1 MESKVNIL
9 LVDDKLENLLA
20 LEAILEKLGENLVR
34 ATSGEE
40 ALRCLLHQDFA
51 VILLDVQMPGMD
63 GFETATLIRNRGR
76 SRHTPIIFLTAFSTS
91 DQMLFKGYA
100 LGAVDYL
107 LKPLDPNALGAVDYL
122 LKPLDPNILTSKVTV
137 FVELFKK
144 TEAVKEQTAQLVVV
158 NTELRQSEERFRS
171 LSTCSPVGIFEIDTE
186 GGCKYT
192 NPRYQAICEGGCKYT
207 NPRYQAICGL
217 KAAESLE
224 KRWLESVHPED
235 KERAVATWSAYIR
248 EGRDYSEEF
257 RFQTAHGSIRW
268 VQVRSSP
275 MLSGQGDLLGYVG
288 TLEDITERKQAEE
301 VRAQVIREQTA
312 RQEAEAANRMKDE
325 FLAVLSHE
333 LRTPLTSMLGWSKIL
348 RAKKLDDK
356 ATSRALEAIERNAT
370 SQMQLIEDILDVSR
384 IIRGQLRLNVSAVN
398 LISVME
404 AALEAV
410 RPLAEPKDIKL
421 NTVLDTSVGSVY
433 GDPARLQQVVWNLL
447 TNAIKFT
454 PKGGRV
460 DVKLSKYFGFSIS
473 DFGYAQSNDLGLE
486 SDGFG
491 YAQSNDLGLES
502 DGKNLDSS
510 NIDESSNLKSQ
521 IQNSKF
527 QYAQIQVIDTGIGI
541 SSEFLPKVFERFRQ
555 ADSTTTRS
563 HNGLGLGL
571 AIVRHLVELH
581 KGTIFAQSL
590 GAGQGATFT
599 VRLPLLDSRGNRGNR
614 EATGEISSPMASTP
628 LAGLRVLVVDDEA
641 DTRNFLS
648 FMFEEYGA
656 FATAVASV
664 DEALAVLEQAKPDI
678 LISDIGMSE
687 QDGYTLIRKL
697 RSLEPEKGGCIPAI
711 ALTAYTREED
721 RLEALSAGFQQHLSK
736 PIDPNKLIAVVA
748 NVLEL
753 SLEVPVS

>member
-1 MESKVNIL
+1 MQMEPKVNIL

-107 LKPLDPNALGAVDYL
+107 LKPI
-122 LKPLDPNILTSKVTV
+122 DPNILTSKVTV
-137 FVELFKK
+137 FAELFKK
-144 TEAVKEQTAQLVVV
+144 TEAVKLQAAQLVAV
-158 NTELRQSEERFRS
+158 NAELRQSEERFRS

-186 GGCKYT
+186 GRCRYT
-192 NPRYQAICEGGCKYT
+192 NPRYQI
-207 NPRYQAICGL
+207 ICGM
-217 KAAESLE
+217 KAAESVE

-235 KERAVATWSAYIR
+235 RERAVTSWSAYIN

-257 RFQTAHGSIRW
+257 RFQTAHGNVRW

-275 MLSGQGDLLGYVG
+275 MLSGQGELLGYVG

-348 RAKKLDDK
+348 RSKKLDDK

-410 RPLAEPKDIKL
+410 RPLAEAKDIQL
-421 NTVLDTSVGSVY
+421 NTILDTSVGSVY

-454 PKGGRV
+454 HKGGRV
-460 DVKLSKYFGFSIS
+460 EVRLCSYFGFSINDS
-473 DFGYAQSNDLGLE
+473 PLLATNGTCVGLASKDENSN
-486 SDGFG
+486 
-491 YAQSNDLGLES
+491 
-502 DGKNLDSS
+502 SS
-510 NIDESSNLKSQ
+510 NTDESSNP
-521 IQNSKF
+521 KF
-527 QYAQIQVIDTGIGI
+527 QYAQIQVMDTGIGI
-541 SSEFLPKVFERFRQ
+541 SAEFLPKVFERFRQ

-581 KGTIFAQSL
+581 KGTISAESP
-590 GAGQGATFT
+590 GTEKGATFT
-599 VRLPLLDSRGNRGNR
+599 VRLPLLQDNRANKGR
-614 EATGEISSPMASTP
+614 TEAREISSAGVSTP
-628 LAGLRVLVVDDEA
+628 LAGLKVLVVDDEA

-648 FMFEEYGA
+648 FMFEDYGA
-656 FATAVASV
+656 VATAVASV

-697 RSLEPEKGGCIPAI
+697 RSLEPEKGGHIPAI
-711 ALTAYTREED
+711 ALTAYTRDED
-721 RLEALSAGFQQHLSK
+721 RLQALAAGFQQHLPK
-736 PIDPNKLIAVVA
+736 PIDPTKLIGVVV
-748 NVLEL
+748 NILKLPV
-753 SLEVPVS
+753 EVPVS

>member
-1 MESKVNIL
+1 MQMEPKVNIL

-107 LKPLDPNALGAVDYL
+107 LKPLDPN
-122 LKPLDPNILTSKVTV
+122 ILTSKVTV

-144 TEAVKEQTAQLVVV
+144 TEAVKQQTAQLVAV
-158 NTELRQSEERFRS
+158 NAELRQSEERLRS

-186 GGCKYT
+186 GGC
-192 NPRYQAICEGGCKYT
+192 RYT

-224 KRWLESVHPED
+224 KSWLESVHPED
-235 KERAVATWSAYIR
+235 REQAVASWSSYIYY
-248 EGRDYSEEF
+248 GRDYSEEF
-257 RFQTAHGSIRW
+257 RFQTAQGIVRW

-275 MLSGQGDLLGYVG
+275 MLSGQGELLGYVG

-348 RAKKLDDK
+348 RSKKLDDK
-356 ATSRALEAIERNAT
+356 ATSRALEAIERNAI

-410 RPLAEPKDIKL
+410 RPLADPKEILL
-421 NTVLDTSVGSVY
+421 NTMLDTSVGSVY
-433 GDPARLQQVVWNLL
+433 GDPARLQQIVWNLL

-460 DVKLSKYFGFSIS
+460 EVNLSVIWGEEQQTTQK
-473 DFGYAQSNDLGLE
+473 
-486 SDGFG
+486 
-491 YAQSNDLGLES
+491 
-502 DGKNLDSS
+502 
-510 NIDESSNLKSQ
+510 
-521 IQNSKF
+521 
-527 QYAQIQVIDTGIGI
+527 YAQIKVIDTGIGI

-581 KGTIFAQSL
+581 KGTIFAQSP
-590 GAGQGATFT
+590 GTGQGATFT
-599 VRLPLLDSRGNRGNR
+599 VKLPLLQDNRSNRGNR
-614 EATGEISSPMASTP
+614 EATGEISSSVASTP

-664 DEALAVLEQAKPDI
+664 DEALAVLEQAKTDI

-736 PIDPNKLIAVVA
+736 PIDPTKLIAMVA
-748 NVLEL
+748 NVLKL
-753 SLEVPVS
+753 PVEVPVS

>member
-1 MESKVNIL
+1 MQMEPKVNIL

-107 LKPLDPNALGAVDYL
+107 LKPLDPN
-122 LKPLDPNILTSKVTV
+122 ILTSKVTV

-144 TEAVKEQTAQLVVV
+144 TEAVKQQAAQLVAV

-192 NPRYQAICEGGCKYT
+192 NPRYQAIC
-207 NPRYQAICGL
+207 GL

-235 KERAVATWSAYIR
+235 KERAISSWSAYIR

-348 RAKKLDDK
+348 RAKKLDEK

-421 NTVLDTSVGSVY
+421 NTVLDTSLGSVY
-433 GDPARLQQVVWNLL
+433 GDPARLQQIVWNLL

-460 DVKLSKYFGFSIS
+460 EVRLSRYFGFSIS
-473 DFGYAQSNDLGLE
+473 DFGVSAQSNDFELG
-486 SDGFG
+486 
-491 YAQSNDLGLES
+491 S

-510 NIDESSNLKSQ
+510 NTDESSNLKSQ

-581 KGTIFAQSL
+581 KGIIFAQSL
-590 GAGQGATFT
+590 GTGQGATFT
-599 VRLPLLDSRGNRGNR
+599 VRLPLLQDNRGRASR
-614 EATGEISSPMASTP
+614 EATGEISSPVASTP

-697 RSLEPEKGGCIPAI
+697 RSLEPEKGGHIPAI

-736 PIDPNKLIAVVA
+736 PIDPNKLIAAVA

-753 SLEVPVS
+753 PLEVLVS

>member
-1 MESKVNIL
+1 MQMEPKVNIL

-107 LKPLDPNALGAVDYL
+107 LKPLDPN
-122 LKPLDPNILTSKVTV
+122 ILTSKVTV

-144 TEAVKEQTAQLVVV
+144 TEAVKQQAAQLVAM
-158 NTELRQSEERFRS
+158 NAELRQSEERLRS

-186 GGCKYT
+186 GGCRYT
-192 NPRYQAICEGGCKYT
+192 NPRYQI
-207 NPRYQAICGL
+207 ICGL
-217 KAAESLE
+217 KAVESLE
-224 KRWLESVHPED
+224 KSWLESVHPED
-235 KERAVATWSAYIR
+235 RERAVASWSAYIY

-257 RFQTAHGSIRW
+257 RFQTAQGIIRW

-275 MLSGQGDLLGYVG
+275 MLSGQGELLGYVG

-348 RAKKLDDK
+348 RSKKLDDK
-356 ATSRALEAIERNAT
+356 ATSRALEAIERNAI

-410 RPLAEPKDIKL
+410 RPLAEPKEIQL

-433 GDPARLQQVVWNLL
+433 GDPARLQQIIWNLL

-460 DVKLSKYFGFSIS
+460 EVNLSIVCGEE
-473 DFGYAQSNDLGLE
+473 Q
-486 SDGFG
+486 
-491 YAQSNDLGLES
+491 
-502 DGKNLDSS
+502 
-510 NIDESSNLKSQ
+510 Q
-521 IQNSKF
+521 ITQK
-527 QYAQIQVIDTGIGI
+527 YAQIQVIDTGIGI

-581 KGTIFAQSL
+581 KGTIFAQSP
-590 GAGQGATFT
+590 GSGQGATFT
-599 VRLPLLDSRGNRGNR
+599 VRLPLLQDNRANRENR
-614 EATGEISSPMASTP
+614 EATEEISSSVASTP
-628 LAGLRVLVVDDEA
+628 LAGLKVLVVDDEA
-641 DTRNFLS
+641 DTRNLLS

-656 FATAVASV
+656 IATAVASV
-664 DEALAVLEQAKPDI
+664 DEALAVLEQAKADI

-697 RSLEPEKGGCIPAI
+697 RSLEPEKGGCMPAI

-721 RLEALSAGFQQHLSK
+721 RLEALSAGFQQYLSK
-736 PIDPNKLIAVVA
+736 PIDPTKLIAMVA
-748 NVLEL
+748 SVLKL
-753 SLEVPVS
+753 PVQVPVS

>member
-1 MESKVNIL
+1 MQMEPKVNIL

-107 LKPLDPNALGAVDYL
+107 LKPLDPN
-122 LKPLDPNILTSKVTV
+122 ILTSKVTV

-144 TEAVKEQTAQLVVV
+144 TEAVKQQAAQLVAV
-158 NTELRQSEERFRS
+158 NAELRQSEERLRS

-186 GGCKYT
+186 GGC
-192 NPRYQAICEGGCKYT
+192 RYT

-224 KRWLESVHPED
+224 NRWLESVHPED
-235 KERAVATWSAYIR
+235 RERAVASWSNYIS

-257 RFQTAHGSIRW
+257 RFQTAHAIVRW

-275 MLSGQGDLLGYVG
+275 MLSGQGELLGYVG

-348 RAKKLDDK
+348 RSKKLDDK
-356 ATSRALEAIERNAT
+356 ATSRALEAIERNAI

-384 IIRGQLRLNVSAVN
+384 IIRGQLRLNVAAVN

-421 NTVLDTSVGSVY
+421 NTVLDTSIGSVY

-460 DVKLSKYFGFSIS
+460 EVRLSAHFGFLIS
-473 DFGYAQSNDLGLE
+473 DFPAERYANGVSAQSKDFGLA
-486 SDGFG
+486 S
-491 YAQSNDLGLES
+491 A
-502 DGKNLDSS
+502 GKNFDS
-510 NIDESSNLKSQ
+510 NTDESSNLKSVVESSDGREPSLRLSAKS
-521 IQNSKF
+521 QNPKS
-527 QYAQIQVIDTGIGI
+527 QYAQIEVIDTGIGI

-590 GAGQGATFT
+590 GTGQGATFT
-599 VRLPLLDSRGNRGNR
+599 VRLPLLQDNRGSRWNG
-614 EATGEISSPMASTP
+614 EAAGEISSPVASMP
-628 LAGLRVLVVDDEA
+628 LAGLRVLIVDDQA
-641 DTRNFLS
+641 DTRNFLN

-656 FATAVASV
+656 VATAVASV
-664 DEALAVLEQAKPDI
+664 EEALAIVEQAKPDI

-697 RSLEPEKGGCIPAI
+697 RSLEPEKGGRIPAI

-721 RLEALSAGFQQHLSK
+721 RLEALRAGFQQHLSK
-736 PIDPNKLIAVVA
+736 PIDPTKLIAMVV
-748 NVLEL
+748 NVLNQEEFRIQNSEFSNL
-753 SLEVPVS
+753 

>member
-1 MESKVNIL
+1 MQMEPKVNIL

-76 SRHTPIIFLTAFSTS
+76 SRHTPIIFLTAFSSS
-91 DQMLFKGYA
+91 DQMLFKGY
-100 LGAVDYL
+100 
-107 LKPLDPNALGAVDYL
+107 ALGAVDYL

-144 TEAVKEQTAQLVVV
+144 TEAVKQQAAQLVAV
-158 NTELRQSEERFRS
+158 NAELRQSEERLRS

-186 GGCKYT
+186 GDSRYT
-192 NPRYQAICEGGCKYT
+192 NPRYQT
-207 NPRYQAICGL
+207 ICGL

-224 KRWLESVHPED
+224 KKWLESVHPED
-235 KERAVATWSAYIR
+235 RERAVASWSDYIR

-257 RFQTAHGSIRW
+257 RFQTAYGIVRW

-275 MLSGQGDLLGYVG
+275 MLSGQGELLGYVG

-312 RQEAEAANRMKDE
+312 RHEAEAANRMKDE

-348 RAKKLDDK
+348 RSKKLDDK
-356 ATSRALEAIERNAT
+356 ATSRALEAIERNAI

-410 RPLAEPKDIKL
+410 RPLAEAKDIKL

-460 DVKLSKYFGFSIS
+460 EVNLSVVCGEAQQTTHKY
-473 DFGYAQSNDLGLE
+473 A
-486 SDGFG
+486 
-491 YAQSNDLGLES
+491 
-502 DGKNLDSS
+502 K
-510 NIDESSNLKSQ
+510 
-521 IQNSKF
+521 
-527 QYAQIQVIDTGIGI
+527 IQVTDTGIGI

-590 GAGQGATFT
+590 GTGEGATFT
-599 VRLPLLDSRGNRGNR
+599 VKLPLLQDNRGNRGNK
-614 EATGEISSPMASTP
+614 EATGEISSPVALTP

-656 FATAVASV
+656 FTTGVASV

-697 RSLEPEKGGCIPAI
+697 RSLEPEKGGRIPAI

-736 PIDPNKLIAVVA
+736 PIDPTKLIAMVV
-748 NVLEL
+748 NVLKL
-753 SLEVPVS
+753 PLEVPVS

>member
-1 MESKVNIL
+1 MQMEPKVNIL

-107 LKPLDPNALGAVDYL
+107 LKPI
-122 LKPLDPNILTSKVTV
+122 DPNILTSKVTV
-137 FVELFKK
+137 FAELFKK
-144 TEAVKEQTAQLVVV
+144 TEAVKLQAAQLVAV
-158 NTELRQSEERFRS
+158 NAELRQSEERFRS

-186 GGCKYT
+186 GRCRFT
-192 NPRYQAICEGGCKYT
+192 NPRYQT
-207 NPRYQAICGL
+207 ICGV
-217 KAAESLE
+217 KAAQSVE
-224 KRWLESVHPED
+224 KSWLESVHPED
-235 KERAVATWSAYIR
+235 RERAVTTWSTYIN

-257 RFQTAHGSIRW
+257 RFQTAHGNVRW

-275 MLSGQGDLLGYVG
+275 MLSGQGELLGYVG

-348 RAKKLDDK
+348 RSKKLDEK

-384 IIRGQLRLNVSAVN
+384 IIRGQLRLNVCAVN
-398 LISVME
+398 LITVME

-410 RPLAEPKDIKL
+410 RPLAEAKDIQL
-421 NTVLDTSVGSVY
+421 NTVLDTSVGSMY

-454 PKGGRV
+454 QKGGRV
-460 DVKLSKYFGFSIS
+460 EVKLSTYFGYSINDS
-473 DFGYAQSNDLGLE
+473 PDLASNKTALASASPDE
-486 SDGFG
+486 N
-491 YAQSNDLGLES
+491 SNL
-502 DGKNLDSS
+502 NT
-510 NIDESSNLKSQ
+510 DESSEPKSK
-521 IQNSKF
+521 NENPKF

-541 SSEFLPKVFERFRQ
+541 TPEFLPKVFERFRQ

-581 KGTIFAQSL
+581 KGTISAASP
-590 GAGQGATFT
+590 GTEQGATFT
-599 VRLPLLDSRGNRGNR
+599 VRLPLLQDNRGNKANK
-614 EATGEISSPMASTP
+614 EAGEISSPEVSTP
-628 LAGLRVLVVDDEA
+628 LAGLKVLVVDDET

-648 FMFEEYGA
+648 FMFEDYGA
-656 FATAVASV
+656 VATAASSV

-697 RSLEPEKGGCIPAI
+697 RSLEPEKGGRIPAI
-711 ALTAYTREED
+711 ALTAYTRDED
-721 RLEALSAGFQQHLSK
+721 RLKALAAGFQQHLPK
-736 PIDPNKLIAVVA
+736 PIDPSKLIGVVV
-748 NVLEL
+748 NVLKLPVEI
-753 SLEVPVS
+753 PVS

>member
-1 MESKVNIL
+1 MQMEPKVNIL

-51 VILLDVQMPGMD
+51 VILLDVQMPGID

-107 LKPLDPNALGAVDYL
+107 LKPLDPN
-122 LKPLDPNILTSKVTV
+122 ILTSKVTV

-144 TEAVKEQTAQLVVV
+144 TEAVKQQAAELVAV
-158 NTELRQSEERFRS
+158 NAELRQSEERFRS
-171 LSTCSPVGIFEIDTE
+171 LSTCSPIGIFETDTE
-186 GGCKYT
+186 G
-192 NPRYQAICEGGCKYT
+192 RCKYT

-217 KAAESLE
+217 RPAESLF
-224 KRWLESVHPED
+224 KRWLESVHPDDRE
-235 KERAVATWSAYIR
+235 KAIASWSAYISQ
-248 EGRDYSEEF
+248 GRDYSEEF
-257 RFQTAHGSIRW
+257 RFQNVHGHIRW

-275 MLSGQGDLLGYVG
+275 MLSSQGELLGYVG

-312 RQEAEAANRMKDE
+312 RAEAEAANRMKDE

-348 RAKKLDDK
+348 RSKKLDEK
-356 ATSRALEAIERNAT
+356 ATARALEAIERNAT
-370 SQMQLIEDILDVSR
+370 SQVQLIEDILDVSR
-384 IIRGQLRLNVSAVN
+384 IIRGQLRLNICAVN
-398 LISVME
+398 LVTVTE

-410 RPLAEPKDIKL
+410 RPLAETKGIQL
-421 NTVLDTSVGSVY
+421 NTILDTSIGSVF
-433 GDPARLQQVVWNLL
+433 GDSARLQQVVWNLL

-454 PKGGRV
+454 PKGGKV
-460 DVKLSKYFGFSIS
+460 EVTLSMV
-473 DFGYAQSNDLGLE
+473 
-486 SDGFG
+486 
-491 YAQSNDLGLES
+491 
-502 DGKNLDSS
+502 SS
-510 NIDESSNLKSQ
+510 QEQLTTIKS
-521 IQNSKF
+521 
-527 QYAQIQVIDTGIGI
+527 AQIQVIDTGIGI
-541 SSEFLPKVFERFRQ
+541 SQEFLPKVFERFRQ

-581 KGTIFAQSL
+581 KGTISAESP
-590 GAGQGATFT
+590 GTGQGATFT
-599 VRLPLLDSRGNRGNR
+599 VTLPLLRENRGSR
-614 EATGEISSPMASTP
+614 DKAEDEISSPAGSTP
-628 LAGLRVLVVDDEA
+628 LAGLRVLVVDDET

-656 FATAVASV
+656 IATAVASV
-664 DEALAVLEQAKPDI
+664 DEALKILEKSKPDV

-721 RLEALSAGFQQHLSK
+721 RLKALSAGFQKHLSK
-736 PIDPNKLIAVVA
+736 PIDPTELIALVA
-748 NVLEL
+748 SVLEL
-753 SLEVPVS
+753 PQQVP

>member
-1 MESKVNIL
+1 MQMEPKVNIL

-107 LKPLDPNALGAVDYL
+107 LKPLDPN
-122 LKPLDPNILTSKVTV
+122 ILTSKVTV

-144 TEAVKEQTAQLVVV
+144 TEAVKQQTAQLVAV
-158 NTELRQSEERFRS
+158 NGSLRQSEERLRS

-186 GGCKYT
+186 GGC
-192 NPRYQAICEGGCKYT
+192 RYT

-224 KRWLESVHPED
+224 KSWLESVHLED
-235 KERAVATWSAYIR
+235 REQAVASWSTYIYY
-248 EGRDYSEEF
+248 GRDYSEEF
-257 RFQTAHGSIRW
+257 RFQTAQGIVRW

-275 MLSGQGDLLGYVG
+275 MLSGQGELLGYVG

-348 RAKKLDDK
+348 RSKKLDDK
-356 ATSRALEAIERNAT
+356 ATSRALEAIERNAI

-410 RPLAEPKDIKL
+410 RPLAEPKEILL
-421 NTVLDTSVGSVY
+421 NTMLDTSVGSVY
-433 GDPARLQQVVWNLL
+433 GDPARLQQIVWNLL

-460 DVKLSKYFGFSIS
+460 EVNLSVIPGEEQTTQK
-473 DFGYAQSNDLGLE
+473 
-486 SDGFG
+486 
-491 YAQSNDLGLES
+491 
-502 DGKNLDSS
+502 
-510 NIDESSNLKSQ
+510 
-521 IQNSKF
+521 
-527 QYAQIQVIDTGIGI
+527 YAQIQVSDTGIGI

-581 KGTIFAQSL
+581 KGTIFAQSP
-590 GAGQGATFT
+590 GTGQGATFT
-599 VRLPLLDSRGNRGNR
+599 VKLPLLQDNRGNRGNR
-614 EATGEISSPMASTP
+614 EATGEISSSVASTP

-656 FATAVASV
+656 FAIAVASV
-664 DEALAVLEQAKPDI
+664 DEALAVLEQAKADI

-736 PIDPNKLIAVVA
+736 PIDPTKLIAMVA
-748 NVLEL
+748 
-753 SLEVPVS
+753 SLLKLPVEVPVS

>member
-1 MESKVNIL
+1 MQMEPKVNIL

-40 ALRCLLHQDFA
+40 ALRCLLNQDYA

-76 SRHTPIIFLTAFSTS
+76 SRHTPIIFLTAFSSS

-107 LKPLDPNALGAVDYL
+107 LKPLDPN
-122 LKPLDPNILTSKVTV
+122 ILTSKVTA

-144 TEAVKEQTAQLVVV
+144 TEAVKQQAAQLVAV
-158 NTELRQSEERFRS
+158 NAELRQSEERLRS

-186 GGCKYT
+186 GGCRYT
-192 NPRYQAICEGGCKYT
+192 NPRYQT
-207 NPRYQAICGL
+207 ICGL

-224 KRWLESVHPED
+224 KRWLESVYPED
-235 KERAVATWSAYIR
+235 RERAVTSWSDYIR
-248 EGRDYSEEF
+248 EGRNYSEEF
-257 RFQTAHGSIRW
+257 RFQTAQGIVRW

-275 MLSGQGDLLGYVG
+275 MLSGQGELLGYVG
-288 TLEDITERKQAEE
+288 TLEDITEGKQAEE

-348 RAKKLDDK
+348 RSKKLDDK
-356 ATSRALEAIERNAT
+356 ATSRALEAIERNAM

-410 RPLAEPKDIKL
+410 RPLAEAKDIKL

-460 DVKLSKYFGFSIS
+460 EVRLSAYFGSLIS
-473 DFGYAQSNDLGLE
+473 DFGLG
-486 SDGFG
+486 SDG
-491 YAQSNDLGLES
+491 E
-502 DGKNLDSS
+502 NLDSS
-510 NIDESSNLKSQ
+510 NNDESSNPESKIQNLKS
-521 IQNSKF
+521 

-581 KGTIFAQSL
+581 KGTIFAQSP
-590 GAGQGATFT
+590 GIGEGATFT
-599 VRLPLLDSRGNRGNR
+599 VRLPLLQNNRANRGNR
-614 EATGEISSPMASTP
+614 EATGEISSPVASVP
-628 LAGLRVLVVDDEA
+628 LAGLRVLVVDDQA

-656 FATAVASV
+656 IATAVASV
-664 DEALAVLEQAKPDI
+664 DEALRVIEQAKADI

-697 RSLEPEKGGCIPAI
+697 RSLEPEKGGRIPAI

-721 RLEALSAGFQQHLSK
+721 RLEALKAGFQQHLSK
-736 PIDPNKLIAVVA
+736 PIDPIKLIAMVV
-748 NVLEL
+748 NVLKL
-753 SLEVPVS
+753 PLEVPVS

>member
-1 MESKVNIL
+1 M
-9 LVDDKLENLLA
+9 
-20 LEAILEKLGENLVR
+20 
-34 ATSGEE
+34 
-40 ALRCLLHQDFA
+40 
-51 VILLDVQMPGMD
+51 
-63 GFETATLIRNRGR
+63 
-76 SRHTPIIFLTAFSTS
+76 
-91 DQMLFKGYA
+91 
-100 LGAVDYL
+100 
-107 LKPLDPNALGAVDYL
+107 
-122 LKPLDPNILTSKVTV
+122 
-137 FVELFKK
+137 
-144 TEAVKEQTAQLVVV
+144 
-158 NTELRQSEERFRS
+158 
-171 LSTCSPVGIFEIDTE
+171 
-186 GGCKYT
+186 
-192 NPRYQAICEGGCKYT
+192 
-207 NPRYQAICGL
+207 ICGL

-235 KERAVATWSAYIR
+235 RERAVASWSAYIH

-257 RFQTAHGSIRW
+257 RFQTAHGIVRW

-275 MLSGQGDLLGYVG
+275 MLSGQGELLGYVG

-348 RAKKLDDK
+348 RSKKLDEK
-356 ATSRALEAIERNAT
+356 ATSRALEAIERNAI

-398 LISVME
+398 LLTVTE

-421 NTVLDTSVGSVY
+421 NTVLDASVGSVY
-433 GDPARLQQVVWNLL
+433 GDPARLQQIVWNLL

-460 DVKLSKYFGFSIS
+460 EVSLSVVCGEEQQTHK
-473 DFGYAQSNDLGLE
+473 
-486 SDGFG
+486 
-491 YAQSNDLGLES
+491 
-502 DGKNLDSS
+502 
-510 NIDESSNLKSQ
+510 
-521 IQNSKF
+521 
-527 QYAQIQVIDTGIGI
+527 YAQIQVIDTGIGI

-581 KGTIFAQSL
+581 KGTIFAESL
-590 GAGQGATFT
+590 GTGEGATFT
-599 VRLPLLDSRGNRGNR
+599 VRLPLLQDNRASRASR
-614 EATGEISSPMASTP
+614 EATGEISSSVASTP

-656 FATAVASV
+656 VATAVASV

-687 QDGYTLIRKL
+687 QNGYTLIRKL

-736 PIDPNKLIAVVA
+736 PIDPTKLIAMVA
-748 NVLEL
+748 NILKLPV
-753 SLEVPVS
+753 EVSVG

>member
-1 MESKVNIL
+1 MQMEPKVNIL

-107 LKPLDPNALGAVDYL
+107 LKPLDPN
-122 LKPLDPNILTSKVTV
+122 ILTSKVTV

-144 TEAVKEQTAQLVVV
+144 TEAVKQQAAQLVAV
-158 NTELRQSEERFRS
+158 NAELRQSEERLRS

-186 GGCKYT
+186 GGCRYT
-192 NPRYQAICEGGCKYT
+192 NPRYQT
-207 NPRYQAICGL
+207 ICGL

-235 KERAVATWSAYIR
+235 KERAIVTWSKYIC

-257 RFQTAHGSIRW
+257 RFQTAHGIVRW

-275 MLSGQGDLLGYVG
+275 MLSGQGELLGYVG

-312 RQEAEAANRMKDE
+312 RAEAEAANRMKDE

-348 RAKKLDDK
+348 RSKKLDEK
-356 ATSRALEAIERNAT
+356 ATSRALEAIERNAI

-398 LISVME
+398 LLTVTE

-410 RPLAEPKDIKL
+410 RPLAEAKDIKL

-460 DVKLSKYFGFSIS
+460 EVNLSVVCGEEQEITHK
-473 DFGYAQSNDLGLE
+473 
-486 SDGFG
+486 
-491 YAQSNDLGLES
+491 
-502 DGKNLDSS
+502 
-510 NIDESSNLKSQ
+510 
-521 IQNSKF
+521 
-527 QYAQIQVIDTGIGI
+527 YAQIQVIDTGIGI

-581 KGTIFAQSL
+581 KGTIVAQSL
-590 GAGQGATFT
+590 GSGEGATFT
-599 VRLPLLDSRGNRGNR
+599 VRVPLLQDNRASRASR
-614 EATGEISSPMASTP
+614 EATGEISSPVVSTP
-628 LAGLRVLVVDDEA
+628 LAGLKVLVVDDEA

-687 QDGYTLIRKL
+687 QDGYTLIRRL
-697 RSLEPEKGGCIPAI
+697 RSLEPEKGGRIPAI

-721 RLEALSAGFQQHLSK
+721 RLEALKAGFQQHLSK
-736 PIDPNKLIAVVA
+736 PIDPTKLIAMVA
-748 NVLEL
+748 DVLNL
-753 SLEVPVS
+753 PVEVPVG

>member
-1 MESKVNIL
+1 MQIEPKVNIL

-40 ALRCLLHQDFA
+40 ALRCLLNQDYA

-76 SRHTPIIFLTAFSTS
+76 SRHTPIIFLTAFSSS
-91 DQMLFKGYA
+91 DQMLFKGY
-100 LGAVDYL
+100 
-107 LKPLDPNALGAVDYL
+107 ALGAVDYL

-144 TEAVKEQTAQLVVV
+144 TEAVKQQAAQLVAV
-158 NTELRQSEERFRS
+158 NAELRQSEERLRS

-186 GGCKYT
+186 GGCRYT
-192 NPRYQAICEGGCKYT
+192 NPRYQT
-207 NPRYQAICGL
+207 ICGL

-235 KERAVATWSAYIR
+235 RERAVTSWSDYIR
-248 EGRDYSEEF
+248 EGRNYSEEF
-257 RFQTAHGSIRW
+257 RFQTAQGIVRW

-275 MLSGQGDLLGYVG
+275 MLSGQGELLGYVG

-348 RAKKLDDK
+348 RSKKLDEK
-356 ATSRALEAIERNAT
+356 ATSRALEAIERNAM

-410 RPLAEPKDIKL
+410 RPLAEAKDIKL

-460 DVKLSKYFGFSIS
+460 EVKLSAYFGSSIS
-473 DFGYAQSNDLGLE
+473 DFGLG
-486 SDGFG
+486 SDG
-491 YAQSNDLGLES
+491 E
-502 DGKNLDSS
+502 NLDSS
-510 NIDESSNLKSQ
+510 NTDEGSNPKFK
-521 IQNSKF
+521 IQNSKS

-581 KGTIFAQSL
+581 KGTIFAQSP
-590 GAGQGATFT
+590 GTGEGATFT
-599 VRLPLLDSRGNRGNR
+599 VRLPLLQDNRANRGNR
-614 EATGEISSPMASTP
+614 EARGEISSPVASVP
-628 LAGLRVLVVDDEA
+628 LAGLRVLVVDDQA

-656 FATAVASV
+656 IATAVASV
-664 DEALAVLEQAKPDI
+664 DEALTVIEQAKADI

-697 RSLEPEKGGCIPAI
+697 RSLEPEKGGRIPAI

-721 RLEALSAGFQQHLSK
+721 RLEALRAGFQQHLSK
-736 PIDPNKLIAVVA
+736 PIDPTKLIAMVA
-748 NVLEL
+748 NVLKL
-753 SLEVPVS
+753 PLEVPVS

>member
-1 MESKVNIL
+1 MQMESQVNIL

-107 LKPLDPNALGAVDYL
+107 LKPLDPN
-122 LKPLDPNILTSKVTV
+122 ILTSKVTV

-144 TEAVKEQTAQLVVV
+144 TEAIKQQTAQLVAV

-171 LSTCSPVGIFEIDTE
+171 LSTCSPVGIFETDTE
-186 GGCKYT
+186 G
-192 NPRYQAICEGGCKYT
+192 NCKYT

-217 KAAESLE
+217 KVLESLE
-224 KRWLESVHPED
+224 KKWLESVHPED
-235 KERAVATWSAYIR
+235 KERAIASWSAYIC
-248 EGRDYSEEF
+248 EGREYSEEF
-257 RFQTAHGSIRW
+257 RFQAAHGNIHW
-268 VQVRSSP
+268 VQVRSLP
-275 MLSGQGDLLGYVG
+275 MLSSQGDLLGYVG

-348 RAKKLDDK
+348 RTKKLDEK
-356 ATSRALEAIERNAT
+356 ATSRALEAIERNAI

-404 AALEAV
+404 AAFEAV
-410 RPLAEPKDIKL
+410 RPLAEPKDIQL
-421 NTVLDTSVGSVY
+421 NTVLDTSIGSVY
-433 GDPARLQQVVWNLL
+433 GDTARLQQIVWNLL

-460 DVKLSKYFGFSIS
+460 EVRLSKHFGLPIS
-473 DFGYAQSNDLGLE
+473 DFPVERYANGVSATSTSLNITQSNNFGFE
-486 SDGFG
+486 SH
-491 YAQSNDLGLES
+491 NE
-502 DGKNLDSS
+502 NLDSS
-510 NIDESSNLKSQ
+510 NTEESNNPKSVLENSDYRESSLKLSPKS
-521 IQNSKF
+521 QNSKSH
-527 QYAQIQVIDTGIGI
+527 YAQIQVIDTGIGI

-581 KGTIFAQSL
+581 KGAILAESL
-590 GAGQGATFT
+590 GTGQGATFT
-599 VRLPLLDSRGNRGNR
+599 VRLPLLQENRGNP
-614 EATGEISSPMASTP
+614 EAIGKISSSVASTP
-628 LAGLRVLVVDDEA
+628 LAGLKVLVVDDQT
-641 DTRNFLS
+641 DSRNFLN

-664 DEALAVLEQAKPDI
+664 NEALVVLEQAKPDI
-678 LISDIGMSE
+678 LISDIKMSE

-697 RSLEPEKGGCIPAI
+697 RSLEPEKGGRIPAI

-721 RLEALSAGFQQHLSK
+721 RLEALRAGFQQHLFK
-736 PIDPNKLIAVVA
+736 PIDPNKLISAVVD
-748 NVLEL
+748 VLEL
-753 SLEVPVS
+753 PIEVPVS

>member
-1 MESKVNIL
+1 MEPKVNIL

-107 LKPLDPNALGAVDYL
+107 LKPLDPN
-122 LKPLDPNILTSKVTV
+122 ILTSKVTV

-144 TEAVKEQTAQLVVV
+144 TEAVKQQAAQLVAV

-171 LSTCSPVGIFEIDTE
+171 LSTCSPVGIFETDTE
-186 GGCKYT
+186 GNCKYT
-192 NPRYQAICEGGCKYT
+192 NPRYQT
-207 NPRYQAICGL
+207 ICGL

-224 KRWLESVHPED
+224 KRWLESVYLED
-235 KERAVATWSAYIR
+235 RERAIASWSAYIC
-248 EGRDYSEEF
+248 EGREYSEEF
-257 RFQTAHGSIRW
+257 RFQTTQTSIRW

-275 MLSGQGDLLGYVG
+275 MLSSQGELLGYVG

-356 ATSRALEAIERNAT
+356 ATSRALEAIERNAI

-410 RPLAEPKDIKL
+410 RPLAEPKDIQL
-421 NTVLDTSVGSVY
+421 ITVLDTTVGSVY
-433 GDPARLQQVVWNLL
+433 GDPARLQQIVWNLL

-454 PKGGRV
+454 PKGGKV
-460 DVKLSKYFGFSIS
+460 EVKLSTYFGFSIS
-473 DFGYAQSNDLGLE
+473 DFGLG
-486 SDGFG
+486 SD
-491 YAQSNDLGLES
+491 SE
-502 DGKNLDSS
+502 NLDSS
-510 NIDESSNLKSQ
+510 NTDENSNLRSQ
-521 IQNSKF
+521 IPNSKS

-581 KGTIFAQSL
+581 KGTILAQSS
-590 GAGQGATFT
+590 GSGQGATFT
-599 VRLPLLDSRGNRGNR
+599 VRLPLLQDNRGNR
-614 EATGEISSPMASTP
+614 EATGKISSPVASTP
-628 LAGLRVLVVDDEA
+628 LAGLRVLVVDDET

-656 FATAVASV
+656 FATAVGSV
-664 DEALAVLEQAKPDI
+664 DEALAVLEQTKPDI

-697 RSLEPEKGGCIPAI
+697 RSLEPEKGGHIPAI

-721 RLEALSAGFQQHLSK
+721 RLEVLSAGFQQHLSK
-736 PIDPNKLIAVVA
+736 PIDPNKLIAAIA
-748 NVLEL
+748 NILEL
-753 SLEVPVS
+753 PLEVPVS

>member
-1 MESKVNIL
+1 MEPKVNIL

-107 LKPLDPNALGAVDYL
+107 LKPLDPN
-122 LKPLDPNILTSKVTV
+122 ILTSKVTV

-144 TEAVKEQTAQLVVV
+144 TEAVKQQAAQLVAV

-171 LSTCSPVGIFEIDTE
+171 LSTCSPVGIFETDTE
-186 GGCKYT
+186 G
-192 NPRYQAICEGGCKYT
+192 NCKYT

-224 KRWLESVHPED
+224 KRWLESVHAED
-235 KERAVATWSAYIR
+235 RERAIASWSAYIY

-257 RFQTAHGSIRW
+257 RFQTAQASIRW

-275 MLSGQGDLLGYVG
+275 MLSSQGELLGYVG

-356 ATSRALEAIERNAT
+356 ATSRALEAIERNAI

-410 RPLAEPKDIKL
+410 RPLAETKDIQL
-421 NTVLDTSVGSVY
+421 NTVLDTTVGSVY
-433 GDPARLQQVVWNLL
+433 GDPARLQQIVWNLL

-460 DVKLSKYFGFSIS
+460 EVKLSTYFGFSIS
-473 DFGYAQSNDLGLE
+473 DFGLG
-486 SDGFG
+486 SD
-491 YAQSNDLGLES
+491 SE
-502 DGKNLDSS
+502 NLDSS
-510 NIDESSNLKSQ
+510 NTDENSNLRSQ
-521 IQNSKF
+521 IPNSKS

-581 KGTIFAQSL
+581 KGTILAQSS
-590 GAGQGATFT
+590 GSGQGATFT
-599 VRLPLLDSRGNRGNR
+599 VRLPLLQDNRGNR
-614 EATGEISSPMASTP
+614 EATGKISSPIASTP
-628 LAGLRVLVVDDEA
+628 LAGLRVLVVDDET

-656 FATAVASV
+656 FATAVGSV
-664 DEALAVLEQAKPDI
+664 DEALAVLEQTKPDI
-678 LISDIGMSE
+678 LISDIGMSQ

-697 RSLEPEKGGCIPAI
+697 RSLEPEKGGLIPAI

-721 RLEALSAGFQQHLSK
+721 RLEVLSAGFQQHLSK
-736 PIDPNKLIAVVA
+736 PIDPNKLIAAIA
-748 NVLEL
+748 NILEL
-753 SLEVPVS
+753 PLEVPVS

>member
-1 MESKVNIL
+1 MQMEPKVNIL

-107 LKPLDPNALGAVDYL
+107 LKPLDPN
-122 LKPLDPNILTSKVTV
+122 ILTSKVTV

-144 TEAVKEQTAQLVVV
+144 TEAVKQQTAQLVAV

-171 LSTCSPVGIFEIDTE
+171 LSTCSPVGIFETDTE
-186 GGCKYT
+186 GNCKYT
-192 NPRYQAICEGGCKYT
+192 NPRYQV
-207 NPRYQAICGL
+207 ICGL

-224 KRWLESVHPED
+224 KKWLESVHPED
-235 KERAVATWSAYIR
+235 KERAIASWSAYIC
-248 EGRDYSEEF
+248 EGREYSEEF
-257 RFQTAHGSIRW
+257 RFQAAHGNIRW

-275 MLSGQGDLLGYVG
+275 MLSSQGDLLGYVG

-348 RAKKLDDK
+348 RAKKLDEK
-356 ATSRALEAIERNAT
+356 ATSRALEAIERNAI

-410 RPLAEPKDIKL
+410 RPLAEPKDIQL
-421 NTVLDTSVGSVY
+421 STVLDTSIGSVY
-433 GDPARLQQVVWNLL
+433 GDPARLQQIVWNLL

-460 DVKLSKYFGFSIS
+460 EVRLSKHFGLPIS
-473 DFGYAQSNDLGLE
+473 DFPTERYANGVSSTSTSFSTTQSNDFRLE
-486 SDGFG
+486 SH
-491 YAQSNDLGLES
+491 SE
-502 DGKNLDSS
+502 NLDSS
-510 NIDESSNLKSQ
+510 NTEESNNLKSVLENSDGREPNLKLSAKS
-521 IQNSKF
+521 QNSKS

-581 KGTIFAQSL
+581 KGTIFAQSS
-590 GAGQGATFT
+590 GSGQGATFT
-599 VRLPLLDSRGNRGNR
+599 VRLPLLQDNRGNR
-614 EATGEISSPMASTP
+614 EATGKSSSPIASTP

-664 DEALAVLEQAKPDI
+664 DEALVVLEQAKPDI

-697 RSLEPEKGGCIPAI
+697 RSLEPEKGGRIPAI

-721 RLEALSAGFQQHLSK
+721 RLEALRAGFQKHLSK
-736 PIDPNKLIAVVA
+736 PIDPNKLISAVV

-753 SLEVPVS
+753 SIEVPVS

>member
-1 MESKVNIL
+1 MQMEPKVNIL

-107 LKPLDPNALGAVDYL
+107 LKPLDPN
-122 LKPLDPNILTSKVTV
+122 ILTSKVTV

-144 TEAVKEQTAQLVVV
+144 TEAIKQQTAQLVAV

-171 LSTCSPVGIFEIDTE
+171 LSTCSPVGIFETDTE
-186 GGCKYT
+186 G
-192 NPRYQAICEGGCKYT
+192 NCKYT

-217 KAAESLE
+217 KASESLE

-235 KERAVATWSAYIR
+235 KERAIASWSAYIC
-248 EGRDYSEEF
+248 EGREYSEEF
-257 RFQTAHGSIRW
+257 RFQAAHGNIRW

-275 MLSGQGDLLGYVG
+275 MLSSQGDLLGYVG

-348 RAKKLDDK
+348 RTKKLDEK
-356 ATSRALEAIERNAT
+356 ATSRALEAIERNAI

-410 RPLAEPKDIKL
+410 RPLAEPKDIQL
-421 NTVLDTSVGSVY
+421 NTVLDTSIGSVY

-460 DVKLSKYFGFSIS
+460 EVRLSKHFGLPIS
-473 DFGYAQSNDLGLE
+473 DFPAERYANGVSATSTRLSTTQSNDF
-486 SDGFG
+486 GFK
-491 YAQSNDLGLES
+491 SNSE
-502 DGKNLDSS
+502 NLDSANTEES
-510 NIDESSNLKSQ
+510 NNLKSVLENSDGREPSLKLSAKS
-521 IQNSKF
+521 QNSKS

-590 GAGQGATFT
+590 GIGQGATFT
-599 VRLPLLDSRGNRGNR
+599 VRLPLLQNNRVNR
-614 EATGEISSPMASTP
+614 EATGKISSSVASTP
-628 LAGLRVLVVDDEA
+628 LAGLRVLVVDDET

-656 FATAVASV
+656 FATAVGSV
-664 DEALAVLEQAKPDI
+664 NEALVVLEQAKPDI

-697 RSLEPEKGGCIPAI
+697 RSLEPEKGGRIPAI

-721 RLEALSAGFQQHLSK
+721 RLEALRAGFQQHLSK
-736 PIDPNKLIAVVA
+736 PIDPNKLISAVV

-753 SLEVPVS
+753 PIEVPVS

>member
-1 MESKVNIL
+1 MQMEPKINIL
-9 LVDDKLENLLA
+9 LVDDKVENLLA

-63 GFETATLIRNRGR
+63 GFDTATLIRNRGR

-107 LKPLDPNALGAVDYL
+107 LKPLDPN
-122 LKPLDPNILTSKVTV
+122 ILTSKVTV

-144 TEAVKEQTAQLVVV
+144 TEAVKQQAAQLVAV
-158 NTELRQSEERFRS
+158 NAELRQSEERLRS

-186 GGCKYT
+186 GGC
-192 NPRYQAICEGGCKYT
+192 RYT

-235 KERAVATWSAYIR
+235 RERAVVSWSNYIY

-257 RFQTAHGSIRW
+257 RFQTVQGIVRW

-348 RAKKLDDK
+348 RSKKLDDK
-356 ATSRALEAIERNAT
+356 ATSRALQAIERNAI

-398 LISVME
+398 LMPVIE

-410 RPLAEPKDIKL
+410 RPLAEPKEIQL
-421 NTVLDTSVGSVY
+421 NTVLDASVGSVY

-460 DVKLSKYFGFSIS
+460 QVNLSVVCGEGQQTTHK
-473 DFGYAQSNDLGLE
+473 
-486 SDGFG
+486 
-491 YAQSNDLGLES
+491 
-502 DGKNLDSS
+502 
-510 NIDESSNLKSQ
+510 
-521 IQNSKF
+521 
-527 QYAQIQVIDTGIGI
+527 YAQIQVIDTGIGI

-581 KGTIFAQSL
+581 KGIIFAQSL
-590 GAGQGATFT
+590 GTGEGATFT
-599 VRLPLLDSRGNRGNR
+599 VRLPLLQNNTVNR
-614 EATGEISSPMASTP
+614 EATGEISSPVASTP
-628 LAGLRVLVVDDEA
+628 LAGLKVLVVDDEA

-656 FATAVASV
+656 IATAVASV
-664 DEALAVLEQAKPDI
+664 DEALAVLEQAKADI

-697 RSLEPEKGGCIPAI
+697 RSLEPEKGGHIPAI

-736 PIDPNKLIAVVA
+736 PIDPNKLIAMVA
-748 NVLEL
+748 NLLKLPV
-753 SLEVPVS
+753 EVSVS

>member
-1 MESKVNIL
+1 MQMERKVNIL

-107 LKPLDPNALGAVDYL
+107 LKPLDPN
-122 LKPLDPNILTSKVTV
+122 ILTSKVTV

-144 TEAVKEQTAQLVVV
+144 TEAIKQQTAQLVAV

-171 LSTCSPVGIFEIDTE
+171 LSTCSPVGIFETDTE
-186 GGCKYT
+186 GECKYT
-192 NPRYQAICEGGCKYT
+192 NPRYQI
-207 NPRYQAICGL
+207 ICGL

-235 KERAVATWSAYIR
+235 KERAIASWSAYIC
-248 EGRDYSEEF
+248 EGREYSEEF
-257 RFQTAHGSIRW
+257 RFQAAHGNIRW

-275 MLSGQGDLLGYVG
+275 MLSSQGDLLGYVG

-348 RAKKLDDK
+348 RTKKLDEK
-356 ATSRALEAIERNAT
+356 ATSRALEAIERNAI

-410 RPLAEPKDIKL
+410 RPLAEPKEIQL
-421 NTVLDTSVGSVY
+421 NTLLDTSIGSVY
-433 GDPARLQQVVWNLL
+433 GDPARLQQIVWNLL

-460 DVKLSKYFGFSIS
+460 EVRLSKHFGFSIS
-473 DFGYAQSNDLGLE
+473 DFGVGATSTTISTSQSNNLRFE
-486 SDGFG
+486 S
-491 YAQSNDLGLES
+491 ES
-502 DGKNLDSS
+502 ENLDSA
-510 NIDESSNLKSQ
+510 NTDESNNLKSK
-521 IQNSKF
+521 IQNPKS
-527 QYAQIQVIDTGIGI
+527 QYAQIEVIDTGVGI

-581 KGTIFAQSL
+581 KGAIFAESL
-590 GAGQGATFT
+590 GTGQGATFT
-599 VRLPLLDSRGNRGNR
+599 VRLPLLQDNKGSRVSR
-614 EATGEISSPMASTP
+614 EATGEISSPVASTP
-628 LAGLRVLVVDDEA
+628 LAGLKVLVVDDEA

-656 FATAVASV
+656 FASAVASV
-664 DEALAVLEQAKPDI
+664 DEALVVVEQAKPDI

-697 RSLEPEKGGCIPAI
+697 RSLEPEKGGRIPAI

-721 RLEALSAGFQQHLSK
+721 RLKALKAGFQQHLSK
-736 PIDPNKLIAVVA
+736 PIDPNKLISAVA
-748 NVLEL
+748 NILQL
-753 SLEVPVS
+753 PLEVPVS

>member
-1 MESKVNIL
+1 MQMEPKVNIL

-107 LKPLDPNALGAVDYL
+107 LKPLDPN
-122 LKPLDPNILTSKVTV
+122 ILTSKVTV

-144 TEAVKEQTAQLVVV
+144 TEAVKQQTAQLVAV
-158 NTELRQSEERFRS
+158 NAELRQSEERLRS

-186 GGCKYT
+186 GGC
-192 NPRYQAICEGGCKYT
+192 RYT

-224 KRWLESVHPED
+224 KSWLESVHLED
-235 KERAVATWSAYIR
+235 REQAVASWSTYIYY
-248 EGRDYSEEF
+248 GRDYSEEF
-257 RFQTAHGSIRW
+257 RFQTAQGIVRW

-275 MLSGQGDLLGYVG
+275 MLSGQGELLGYVG

-348 RAKKLDDK
+348 RSKKLDDK
-356 ATSRALEAIERNAT
+356 ATSRALEAIERNAI

-410 RPLAEPKDIKL
+410 RPLAEPKEILL
-421 NTVLDTSVGSVY
+421 NTMLDTSVGSVY
-433 GDPARLQQVVWNLL
+433 GDPARLQQIVWNLL

-460 DVKLSKYFGFSIS
+460 EVNLSVIPGEEQTTQK
-473 DFGYAQSNDLGLE
+473 
-486 SDGFG
+486 
-491 YAQSNDLGLES
+491 
-502 DGKNLDSS
+502 
-510 NIDESSNLKSQ
+510 
-521 IQNSKF
+521 
-527 QYAQIQVIDTGIGI
+527 YAQIQVSDTGIGI

-581 KGTIFAQSL
+581 KGTIFAQSP
-590 GAGQGATFT
+590 GTGQGATFT
-599 VRLPLLDSRGNRGNR
+599 VKLPLLQDNRGNRGNR
-614 EATGEISSPMASTP
+614 EATGEISSSVASTP

-656 FATAVASV
+656 FAIAVASV
-664 DEALAVLEQAKPDI
+664 DEALAVLEQAKADI

-736 PIDPNKLIAVVA
+736 PIDPTKLIAMVA
-748 NVLEL
+748 
-753 SLEVPVS
+753 SLLKLPVEVPVS

>member
-1 MESKVNIL
+1 MQMEPKVNIL
-9 LVDDKLENLLA
+9 LVDDKVENLLA

-76 SRHTPIIFLTAFSTS
+76 SRHTPIIFLTAFSSS
-91 DQMLFKGYA
+91 DQMLFKGY
-100 LGAVDYL
+100 
-107 LKPLDPNALGAVDYL
+107 ALGAVDYL

-144 TEAVKEQTAQLVVV
+144 TEAVKEQAAQLVAV
-158 NTELRQSEERFRS
+158 NAELKQSEERLRS

-186 GGCKYT
+186 GGCRYT
-192 NPRYQAICEGGCKYT
+192 NPRYQI
-207 NPRYQAICGL
+207 ICGL

-235 KERAVATWSAYIR
+235 RERAVATWSNYIR

-257 RFQTAHGSIRW
+257 RFQTAYGIVRW

-275 MLSGQGDLLGYVG
+275 MLSGQGELLGYVG

-312 RQEAEAANRMKDE
+312 RVEAEAANRMKDE

-348 RAKKLDDK
+348 RSKKLDEK
-356 ATSRALEAIERNAT
+356 ATHRALEAIERNAT

-404 AALEAV
+404 SALEAV

-421 NTVLDTSVGSVY
+421 NTVLDASVGSVY

-460 DVKLSKYFGFSIS
+460 EVNLSVVC
-473 DFGYAQSNDLGLE
+473 
-486 SDGFG
+486 
-491 YAQSNDLGLES
+491 
-502 DGKNLDSS
+502 
-510 NIDESSNLKSQ
+510 DEEQQTTPK
-521 IQNSKF
+521 
-527 QYAQIQVIDTGIGI
+527 YAQIEVIDTGIGI

-590 GAGQGATFT
+590 GTGEGATFT
-599 VRLPLLDSRGNRGNR
+599 VRLPLLQDNRGNR
-614 EATGEISSPMASTP
+614 EGATEEISSPVPSTP

-656 FATAVASV
+656 IATAVASV
-664 DEALAVLEQAKPDI
+664 DEALAVLEQAKADI

-697 RSLEPEKGGCIPAI
+697 RSLEPEKGGSIPAI

-736 PIDPNKLIAVVA
+736 PIDPAKLIAMVA
-748 NVLEL
+748 NVLKL
-753 SLEVPVS
+753 PAEVAVS

>member
-1 MESKVNIL
+1 MQMEPKVNIL

-107 LKPLDPNALGAVDYL
+107 LKPLDPN
-122 LKPLDPNILTSKVTV
+122 ILTSKVTV

-144 TEAVKEQTAQLVVV
+144 TEAVKQQAAQLVAV
-158 NTELRQSEERFRS
+158 NAELRQSEERLRS

-186 GGCKYT
+186 GGCRYT
-192 NPRYQAICEGGCKYT
+192 NPRYQI
-207 NPRYQAICGL
+207 ICGL
-217 KAAESLE
+217 RAAESLE
-224 KRWLESVHPED
+224 KKWLESVHPED
-235 KERAVATWSAYIR
+235 RERAVATWSNYIC

-257 RFQTAHGSIRW
+257 RFQTAHGIVRW

-275 MLSGQGDLLGYVG
+275 MLSGQGELLGYVG

-312 RQEAEAANRMKDE
+312 RAEAEAANRMKDE

-348 RAKKLDDK
+348 RSKKLDEK
-356 ATSRALEAIERNAT
+356 ATSRALEAIERNAI

-398 LISVME
+398 LLTVTE

-410 RPLAEPKDIKL
+410 RPLAEPKEIKL
-421 NTVLDTSVGSVY
+421 NTVLDASVGSVY

-460 DVKLSKYFGFSIS
+460 DVNLSVVYCQEQETTHK
-473 DFGYAQSNDLGLE
+473 
-486 SDGFG
+486 
-491 YAQSNDLGLES
+491 
-502 DGKNLDSS
+502 
-510 NIDESSNLKSQ
+510 
-521 IQNSKF
+521 
-527 QYAQIQVIDTGIGI
+527 YAQIQVIDTGIGI

-581 KGTIFAQSL
+581 KGKIFAESP
-590 GAGQGATFT
+590 GTGEGATFT
-599 VRLPLLDSRGNRGNR
+599 VRLPLLQDNRTSRVSR
-614 EATGEISSPMASTP
+614 EATGEISSPVASRP
-628 LAGLRVLVVDDEA
+628 LTGLKVLVVDDET

-664 DEALAVLEQAKPDI
+664 DEALAVIEQAKPDI
-678 LISDIGMSE
+678 LISDIGMSQ

-697 RSLEPEKGGCIPAI
+697 RSLEPEKGGRIPAI

-721 RLEALSAGFQQHLSK
+721 RLEAISAGFQQHLSK
-736 PIDPNKLIAVVA
+736 PIDPTKLIAMVA
-748 NVLEL
+748 DILKLPV
-753 SLEVPVS
+753 EVPVG

>member
-107 LKPLDPNALGAVDYL
+107 LKPLDPN
-122 LKPLDPNILTSKVTV
+122 ILTSKVIV

-144 TEAVKEQTAQLVVV
+144 TEAVKQQAAQLVAV

-192 NPRYQAICEGGCKYT
+192 NPRYQAIC
-207 NPRYQAICGL
+207 GL

-235 KERAVATWSAYIR
+235 KERAVASWSAYIR

-257 RFQTAHGSIRW
+257 RFQTAHGSDRW

-275 MLSGQGDLLGYVG
+275 MLSGQGELVGYVG

-348 RAKKLDDK
+348 RAKKLDEK

-398 LISVME
+398 LLSVME

-421 NTVLDTSVGSVY
+421 NTVLDTSIGSVY
-433 GDPARLQQVVWNLL
+433 GDPARLQQIVWNLL

-460 DVKLSKYFGFSIS
+460 EVRLSKYLGFSIS
-473 DFGYAQSNDLGLE
+473 DLELG
-486 SDGFG
+486 SDG
-491 YAQSNDLGLES
+491 E
-502 DGKNLDSS
+502 NLDSL
-510 NIDESSNLKSQ
+510 DTDKSSNLQSK
-521 IQNSKF
+521 IQNSKS
-527 QYAQIQVIDTGIGI
+527 QYAQIQVVDTGIGI

-599 VRLPLLDSRGNRGNR
+599 VRLPLLQDNRGNRASR
-614 EATGEISSPMASTP
+614 EATGEISSVASTP
-628 LAGLRVLVVDDEA
+628 LAGLRVLVVDDET

-697 RSLEPEKGGCIPAI
+697 RSLEPEKGGRIPAI

-721 RLEALSAGFQQHLSK
+721 RLKALSAGFQQHLSK
-736 PIDPNKLIAVVA
+736 PIDPTKLIAVVA

-753 SLEVPVS
+753 TLEVTVS

>member
-1 MESKVNIL
+1 MQMEPKVNIL

-107 LKPLDPNALGAVDYL
+107 LKPI
-122 LKPLDPNILTSKVTV
+122 DPNILTSKVTV
-137 FVELFKK
+137 FAELFKK
-144 TEAVKEQTAQLVVV
+144 TEAVKLQAAQLVAV
-158 NTELRQSEERFRS
+158 NAELRQSEERFRS

-186 GGCKYT
+186 GRCRYT
-192 NPRYQAICEGGCKYT
+192 NPRYQT
-207 NPRYQAICGL
+207 ICGM

-235 KERAVATWSAYIR
+235 RERAVASWSAYINQ
-248 EGRDYSEEF
+248 GRDYSEEF
-257 RFQTAHGSIRW
+257 RFQTTHGNVRW

-275 MLSGQGDLLGYVG
+275 MLSGQGELLGYVG

-348 RAKKLDDK
+348 RSKKLDDK

-384 IIRGQLRLNVSAVN
+384 IIRGQLRLNVCAVN

-410 RPLAEPKDIKL
+410 RPLAEAKDIQL
-421 NTVLDTSVGSVY
+421 NTVLDTTVGSVY

-454 PKGGRV
+454 HKGGRV
-460 DVKLSKYFGFSIS
+460 EVRLSSYFGFSID
-473 DFGYAQSNDLGLE
+473 DFGLE
-486 SDGFG
+486 S
-491 YAQSNDLGLES
+491 E
-502 DGKNLDSS
+502 GKNLDFS
-510 NIDESSNLKSQ
+510 NTDESSNPKSK
-521 IQNSKF
+521 IQNPKF

-541 SSEFLPKVFERFRQ
+541 SAEFLPKVFERFRQ

-581 KGTIFAQSL
+581 KGTISAESP
-590 GAGQGATFT
+590 GTEQGATFT
-599 VRLPLLDSRGNRGNR
+599 VKLPLLQDNRGNKTSR
-614 EATGEISSPMASTP
+614 EAAGEISSPEVSTP
-628 LAGLRVLVVDDEA
+628 LAGLKVLVVDDET

-648 FMFEEYGA
+648 FMFEDYGA
-656 FATAVASV
+656 IATAVASA

-697 RSLEPEKGGCIPAI
+697 RSLEPEKGGRIPAI

-721 RLEALSAGFQQHLSK
+721 RLQALAAGFQQHLPK
-736 PIDPNKLIAVVA
+736 PIDPTKLIGVVV
-748 NVLEL
+748 NVLKL
-753 SLEVPVS
+753 PVEVPVS

>member
-1 MESKVNIL
+1 MQMERKVNIL

-107 LKPLDPNALGAVDYL
+107 LKPLDPN
-122 LKPLDPNILTSKVTV
+122 ILTSKVTV

-144 TEAVKEQTAQLVVV
+144 TEAVNQQTAQLVAV

-171 LSTCSPVGIFEIDTE
+171 LSTCSPVGIFETDTE
-186 GGCKYT
+186 GD
-192 NPRYQAICEGGCKYT
+192 CKYT

-217 KAAESLE
+217 KASESLE
-224 KRWLESVHPED
+224 KKWLESVHPED
-235 KERAVATWSAYIR
+235 RERAIASWSAYIC
-248 EGRDYSEEF
+248 EGREYSEEF
-257 RFQTAHGSIRW
+257 RFQAAHGNIRW

-275 MLSGQGDLLGYVG
+275 MLSSQGDLLGYVG

-348 RAKKLDDK
+348 RAKKLDEK
-356 ATSRALEAIERNAT
+356 ATSRALEAIERNAI

-410 RPLAEPKDIKL
+410 RPLAEPKDIQL
-421 NTVLDTSVGSVY
+421 STVLDTSIGSVY
-433 GDPARLQQVVWNLL
+433 GDPARLQQIVWNLL

-460 DVKLSKYFGFSIS
+460 EVRLSKHFGLPIS
-473 DFGYAQSNDLGLE
+473 DFPTERYANGVSSTSTSFSTTQSNDFGLE
-486 SDGFG
+486 SH
-491 YAQSNDLGLES
+491 SE
-502 DGKNLDSS
+502 NLDSS
-510 NIDESSNLKSQ
+510 NTEESNNLKSVLENSDGREPNLKLSAKS
-521 IQNSKF
+521 QNSKS

-541 SSEFLPKVFERFRQ
+541 SFEFLPKVFERFRQ

-571 AIVRHLVELH
+571 AIVRHLVEL
-581 KGTIFAQSL
+581 
-590 GAGQGATFT
+590 
-599 VRLPLLDSRGNRGNR
+599 
-614 EATGEISSPMASTP
+614 
-628 LAGLRVLVVDDEA
+628 
-641 DTRNFLS
+641 
-648 FMFEEYGA
+648 
-656 FATAVASV
+656 
-664 DEALAVLEQAKPDI
+664 
-678 LISDIGMSE
+678 
-687 QDGYTLIRKL
+687 
-697 RSLEPEKGGCIPAI
+697 
-711 ALTAYTREED
+711 
-721 RLEALSAGFQQHLSK
+721 
-736 PIDPNKLIAVVA
+736 
-748 NVLEL
+748 
-753 SLEVPVS
+753 

>member
-1 MESKVNIL
+1 MQMEPKVNIL

-51 VILLDVQMPGMD
+51 VILLDVQMPGID

-107 LKPLDPNALGAVDYL
+107 LKPLDPN
-122 LKPLDPNILTSKVTV
+122 ILTSKVTV

-144 TEAVKEQTAQLVVV
+144 TEAVKQQAAQLVAV
-158 NTELRQSEERFRS
+158 NAELSQSEERFRS

-186 GGCKYT
+186 GGCRYT
-192 NPRYQAICEGGCKYT
+192 NPRYQI
-207 NPRYQAICGL
+207 ICGL
-217 KAAESLE
+217 RAAESLE
-224 KRWLESVHPED
+224 KRWLESVHPGD
-235 KERAVATWSAYIR
+235 RERAVATWSNYIC

-257 RFQTAHGSIRW
+257 RFQTAHGIVRW

-275 MLSGQGDLLGYVG
+275 MLSGQGELLGYVG

-312 RQEAEAANRMKDE
+312 RAEAEAANRMKDE

-348 RAKKLDDK
+348 RSKKLDEK
-356 ATSRALEAIERNAT
+356 ATSRALEAIERNAI

-398 LISVME
+398 LLTVTE

-460 DVKLSKYFGFSIS
+460 DVNLSVVYSEEQETTHK
-473 DFGYAQSNDLGLE
+473 
-486 SDGFG
+486 
-491 YAQSNDLGLES
+491 
-502 DGKNLDSS
+502 
-510 NIDESSNLKSQ
+510 
-521 IQNSKF
+521 
-527 QYAQIQVIDTGIGI
+527 YAQIQVIDTGIGI

-581 KGTIFAQSL
+581 KGKISAES
-590 GAGQGATFT
+590 AGTGEGATFT
-599 VRLPLLDSRGNRGNR
+599 VRLPLLQDNRTSRASR
-614 EATGEISSPMASTP
+614 EATGEIFSPVASTP
-628 LAGLRVLVVDDEA
+628 LSGLRVLVVDDEA

-656 FATAVASV
+656 IATAVASV
-664 DEALAVLEQAKPDI
+664 DEALAVIEQAKPDI
-678 LISDIGMSE
+678 LISDIGMSQ

-697 RSLEPEKGGCIPAI
+697 RSLEPEKGGRIPAI

-736 PIDPNKLIAVVA
+736 PIDPTKLIAMVA
-748 NVLEL
+748 DVLKL
-753 SLEVPVS
+753 PVEVPVG

>member
-1 MESKVNIL
+1 MEPKVNIL

-107 LKPLDPNALGAVDYL
+107 LKPLDPN
-122 LKPLDPNILTSKVTV
+122 ILTSKVTV

-144 TEAVKEQTAQLVVV
+144 TEAVKQQAAQLVAV
-158 NTELRQSEERFRS
+158 NGSLRQSEERLRS

-186 GGCKYT
+186 GGCRYT
-192 NPRYQAICEGGCKYT
+192 NPRYQM
-207 NPRYQAICGL
+207 ICGL

-235 KERAVATWSAYIR
+235 RERAVASWSAYIH

-257 RFQTAHGSIRW
+257 RFQTAHGIVRW

-275 MLSGQGDLLGYVG
+275 MLSGQGELLGYVG

-348 RAKKLDDK
+348 RSKKLDEK
-356 ATSRALEAIERNAT
+356 ATSRALEAIERNAI

-398 LISVME
+398 LLTVTE

-433 GDPARLQQVVWNLL
+433 GDPARLQQIVWNLL

-454 PKGGRV
+454 PKGGMV
-460 DVKLSKYFGFSIS
+460 EVSLSVVCGEEQTHK
-473 DFGYAQSNDLGLE
+473 
-486 SDGFG
+486 
-491 YAQSNDLGLES
+491 
-502 DGKNLDSS
+502 
-510 NIDESSNLKSQ
+510 
-521 IQNSKF
+521 
-527 QYAQIQVIDTGIGI
+527 YAQIQVIDTGIGI

-581 KGTIFAQSL
+581 KGKIFAESP
-590 GAGQGATFT
+590 GTGEGATFT
-599 VRLPLLDSRGNRGNR
+599 VRIPLLQDNRSIRASR
-614 EATGEISSPMASTP
+614 EATGEISSPVASTP

-656 FATAVASV
+656 VATAVASV

-687 QDGYTLIRKL
+687 QNGYTLIRKL
-697 RSLEPEKGGCIPAI
+697 RSLEPEKGGSIPAI

-736 PIDPNKLIAVVA
+736 PIDPTKLIAMVA
-748 NVLEL
+748 NILKLPV
-753 SLEVPVS
+753 EVSVG

>member
-1 MESKVNIL
+1 MQMEPKVNIL

-107 LKPLDPNALGAVDYL
+107 LKPLDPN
-122 LKPLDPNILTSKVTV
+122 ILTSKVTV

-144 TEAVKEQTAQLVVV
+144 TEAIKQQAAQLVAM
-158 NTELRQSEERFRS
+158 NAELRQSEERLRS

-186 GGCKYT
+186 GGCRYT
-192 NPRYQAICEGGCKYT
+192 NPRYQI
-207 NPRYQAICGL
+207 ICGL
-217 KAAESLE
+217 KATESLE
-224 KRWLESVHPED
+224 KSWLESVHPED
-235 KERAVATWSAYIR
+235 RERAVASWSNYIC

-257 RFQTAHGSIRW
+257 RFQTAQGIIRW

-275 MLSGQGDLLGYVG
+275 MLSGQGELLGYVG

-348 RAKKLDDK
+348 RSKKLDDK
-356 ATSRALEAIERNAT
+356 ATSRALEAIERNAI

-410 RPLAEPKDIKL
+410 RPLAEPKEIQL

-433 GDPARLQQVVWNLL
+433 GDPARLQQIVWNLL

-460 DVKLSKYFGFSIS
+460 EVNLSIVYGEEQQTTQK
-473 DFGYAQSNDLGLE
+473 
-486 SDGFG
+486 
-491 YAQSNDLGLES
+491 
-502 DGKNLDSS
+502 
-510 NIDESSNLKSQ
+510 
-521 IQNSKF
+521 
-527 QYAQIQVIDTGIGI
+527 YAQIQVIDTGIGI

-581 KGTIFAQSL
+581 KGTISAQSQ
-590 GAGQGATFT
+590 GSGQGATFT
-599 VRLPLLDSRGNRGNR
+599 VRLPLLQDNRGNR
-614 EATGEISSPMASTP
+614 ENREATGGISSSVASTP
-628 LAGLRVLVVDDEA
+628 LAGLKVLVVDDEA

-656 FATAVASV
+656 IATAVASV
-664 DEALAVLEQAKPDI
+664 DEALAVLEQAKADI

-697 RSLEPEKGGCIPAI
+697 RSLEPEKGGCMPAI

-721 RLEALSAGFQQHLSK
+721 RLEALAAGFQQHLSK
-736 PIDPNKLIAVVA
+736 PIDPTKLIAMVA
-748 NVLEL
+748 SVLKL
-753 SLEVPVS
+753 SVQVPVS

>member
-1 MESKVNIL
+1 MQMEPQVNIL

-107 LKPLDPNALGAVDYL
+107 LKPLDPN
-122 LKPLDPNILTSKVTV
+122 ILTSKVTV

-144 TEAVKEQTAQLVVV
+144 TEAVKQQAAQLVAV

-171 LSTCSPVGIFEIDTE
+171 LSTCSPVGIFETDT
-186 GGCKYT
+186 
-192 NPRYQAICEGGCKYT
+192 EGGCKYT

-235 KERAVATWSAYIR
+235 RERAIASWSAYIC

-257 RFQTAHGSIRW
+257 RFQTTDSSIRW

-275 MLSGQGDLLGYVG
+275 MLSSQGELLGYVG

-348 RAKKLDDK
+348 RAKKLDEK
-356 ATSRALEAIERNAT
+356 ATSRALEAIERNAI

-398 LISVME
+398 LLSVME

-421 NTVLDTSVGSVY
+421 NTFLDASVGSVY

-460 DVKLSKYFGFSIS
+460 EVRLSTYFGFSIS
-473 DFGYAQSNDLGLE
+473 DFGLPRLCPSPIGDAARTATLRTGSAQVAQSNDFGLGADSE
-486 SDGFG
+486 
-491 YAQSNDLGLES
+491 
-502 DGKNLDSS
+502 NLDSS
-510 NIDESSNLKSQ
+510 NTNESSNLKSQ
-521 IQNSKF
+521 IQNSKS

-571 AIVRHLVELH
+571 AIVCHLVELH

-590 GAGQGATFT
+590 GTGEGATFT
-599 VRLPLLDSRGNRGNR
+599 VRLPLLQNNRGNR
-614 EATGEISSPMASTP
+614 EATGQISSPMASTP
-628 LAGLRVLVVDDEA
+628 LAGLKVLVVDDEA

-697 RSLEPEKGGCIPAI
+697 RSLEPEKGGRIPAI

-721 RLEALSAGFQQHLSK
+721 RLEALAAGFQQHLSK
-736 PIDPNKLIAVVA
+736 PIDPNKLIAMVA
-748 NVLEL
+748 NVLKLGSGE
-753 SLEVPVS
+753 